1 MHSITPNPLYHGD
14 VKGVSPSSSN
24 RRPVL
29 LSLFQC
35 NVLIS
40 ENGRALLTDF
50 GLSFLANSSFS
61 LSTVKK
67 GGSSLPWMA
76 PEMLDSAKPSAAG
89 DVWSFAM
96 TALVSFDHVYCKV
109 N

>member
-1 MHSITPNPLYHGD
+1 MLQH
-14 VKGVSPSSSN
+14 
-24 RRPVL
+24 
-29 LSLFQC
+29 

-40 ENGRALLTDF
+40 SDNQALLTDF

-61 LSTVKK
+61 LSAPIKA
-67 GGSSLPWMA
+67 GGKWPWMA
-76 PEMLDSAKPSAAG
+76 PEMLDDGVNGNDGVHRQASAAG

-96 TALVSFDHVYCKV
+96 TALVSFGICSQGI